1 MDSVTS
7 MGWQKMFLQ
16 KTFSF
21 SEINSL
27 TSLLSITQ
35 PYENLRCNVV
45 LNLFMYISIILYLYI
60 YVYSALIY
68 HYCVSNILQRINTVN
83 KIRWYKQL
91 FLNFVFEQNRI

>member
-7 MGWQKMFLQ
+7 MGWQKMSLR

-27 TSLLSITQ
+27 TSLLSIAQ

-45 LNLFMYISIILYLYI
+45 HNLFMYISTILYLYI

-68 HYCVSNILQRINTVN
+68 HYCVSNIL
-83 KIRWYKQL
+83 
-91 FLNFVFEQNRI
+91 